1 MAWEQ
6 DRTVIIRIYF
16 QDDDLATG
24 RAEFHLPVAQLDLA
38 PAFAQNIMAYLAPLS
53 NCVIP
58 RYTISLTAHDNAT
71 VTSGPGLA
79 ADVGAF
85 IFSTENADERFIMC
99 IPGIKE
105 DKLADAGSFPGIA
118 IDVADSDVQAFIA
131 ATLDGIGGIAPV
143 APWGADLIA
152 LNVAYKQIRPQHLNR
167 YR

>member
-38 PAFAQNIMAYLAPLS
+38 PAFAQNILAYLIPLS
-53 NCVIP
+53 NCVAV
-58 RYTISLTAHDNAT
+58 RYTISLTAHDNSAS
-71 VTSGPGLA
+71 TSGTAAA

-85 IFSTENADERFIMC
+85 IFATENTDERFIMC

-105 DKLADAGSFPGIA
+105 SKLEAAGSFPGIA
-118 IDVADSDVQAFIA
+118 LNIADSDVQAFVT
-131 ATLDGIGGIAPV
+131 ATIDGIGGIAPV
-143 APWGADLIA
+143 ATWGADLTA
-152 LNVAYKQIRPQHLNR
+152 LNVAYKQIRPQHLQR